1 MLLKLELTRF
11 GSFFVSGMIIAKTNR
26 PIVVRVSTKMITWLQ
41 GKQIKQ
47 ETVYQESHLV
57 STMSGVSLW
66 PDSRIKLLLAL
77 LCVVLVYAGAAIGG
91 LSQAV
96 VGNTV
101 TLVWAPSGIALAA
114 LFIFG
119 FRMAAGVALGAFLAN
134 AWTGVSLW
142 VAAGIAAGNTLEAV
156 AGALL
161 LTRFTDFSS
170 GLHRRRDVFAL
181 IGLAAVASTMLSA
194 SIGVLT
200 LLSGGLVTVAN
211 AAGVWVKWWLGDMMG
226 VLVVAPALLVWLTQK
241 MPAREVFSWSKA
253 SEAAVLGATV
263 VWVSY
268 LIFGAPELAGRG
280 YYPSSLAVFPFVIW
294 GALRFGQRGASL
306 LTLVVALLAVW
317 GTAQG
322 RGPFMVESPVDSL
335 VRWCTFAIVVAVTG
349 LLLAASVAEQQ
360 RAQAAL
366 KLSHFELDR
375 LVRERTSELQNA
387 NSQLRREMTERRQLE
402 SELIRN
408 SEVQHQTIG
417 RELHDGLGQYLTS
430 LSLMGA
436 VLQQKLHESQSPE
449 AEIAARMV
457 QIASEASDI
466 SRTFAQS
473 LYPVAF
479 EFGGLSSALQ
489 RLAEQTCVPGGIQCN
504 FQCDAGLSIEDNITA
519 INFYRI
525 AQEAVNNALK
535 YSQAGLILIELRQ
548 IGDQY
553 HLCVSDDGV
562 GFDVNNPVHQNG
574 LGMHSMRYRA
584 GLLGGTFLIE
594 PQLVKGTRVVAT
606 VPTA

>member
-1 MLLKLELTRF
+1 
-11 GSFFVSGMIIAKTNR
+11 
-26 PIVVRVSTKMITWLQ
+26 
-41 GKQIKQ
+41 
-47 ETVYQESHLV
+47 
-57 STMSGVSLW
+57 
-66 PDSRIKLLLAL
+66 
-77 LCVVLVYAGAAIGG
+77 
-91 LSQAV
+91 
-96 VGNTV
+96 
-101 TLVWAPSGIALAA
+101 
-114 LFIFG
+114 
-119 FRMAAGVALGAFLAN
+119 
-134 AWTGVSLW
+134 
-142 VAAGIAAGNTLEAV
+142 
-156 AGALL
+156 
-161 LTRFTDFSS
+161 
-170 GLHRRRDVFAL
+170 
-181 IGLAAVASTMLSA
+181 
-194 SIGVLT
+194 
-200 LLSGGLVTVAN
+200 
-211 AAGVWVKWWLGDMMG
+211 
-226 VLVVAPALLVWLTQK
+226 
-241 MPAREVFSWSKA
+241 
-253 SEAAVLGATV
+253 
-263 VWVSY
+263 
-268 LIFGAPELAGRG
+268 
-280 YYPSSLAVFPFVIW
+280 
-294 GALRFGQRGASL
+294 
-306 LTLVVALLAVW
+306 
-317 GTAQG
+317 
-322 RGPFMVESPVDSL
+322 MVDSPVDSL

-366 KLSHFELDR
+366 KLSHSELDR

-449 AEIAARMV
+449 AEIAARIV

-553 HLCVSDDGV
+553 QLCVSDDGV

-594 PQLVKGTRVVAT
+594 PQLVKGTRVVAA